1 AGGGLCRAR
10 ACQRGDRRRNSR
22 RASQADDEAA
32 PGSGRLDLPC
42 GAHQRG
48 EGPPVGSQVEIGGK
62 MSRRGL
68 IAQGLAGACL
78 AVMVSGLWSAATEAA
93 EADVVLRNGKIY
105 TADKERSIRQ
115 AIAIKRNT
123 IVAVGD

>member
-1 AGGGLCRAR
+1 
-10 ACQRGDRRRNSR
+10 
-22 RASQADDEAA
+22 
-32 PGSGRLDLPC
+32 
-42 GAHQRG
+42 
-48 EGPPVGSQVEIGGK
+48 

-115 AIAIKRNT
+115 AIALKGNSINHALKHPTPDEVRQAERNCPQ
-123 IVAVGD
+123 GMM

>member
-1 AGGGLCRAR
+1 
-10 ACQRGDRRRNSR
+10 
-22 RASQADDEAA
+22 
-32 PGSGRLDLPC
+32 
-42 GAHQRG
+42 
-48 EGPPVGSQVEIGGK
+48 

-93 EADVVLRNGKIY
+93 EADVVLHNGKIY

-115 AIAIKRNT
+115 AIAIKGNT
-123 IVAVGD
+123 IVAVGDDKDVAPLIGKRHEGDRS